1 MIFNQVFQNRFGLTA
16 AILLLLNSPAS
27 AAGDSATILVFDGSG
42 SMWAELEGRTR
53 IEVAR
58 DVLSEYLNGRD
69 MSRPLGVIAYGHR
82 RRGDCADIEILFP
95 SGVYNAPDVSSQV
108 NSLNPKGKTPISD
121 ALREAARQVPRTAEE
136 ADIILITD
144 GIETCVPDVCTI
156 ADELAESGI
165 KIRAHVVGFGL
176 SEAEADTLACIP
188 ERTGGKLLRPG
199 TGQELAEALRQT
211 ETQAPPEIPALSAEV
226 NLLIRLG
233 NNGMPERYS
242 WALRND
248 DTGTVTELAEMTGD
262 ARYSPFPLNLDEGR
276 YTALLSTAN
285 GSGETSFEI
294 RDSEPKSIEAALAG
308 DLPDITLVNRG
319 PYLAGHNALF
329 DLTINREGLNVGGAD
344 FQLTLYKAKPNG
356 DPDGAAITW
365 SYVSGNAG
373 RKANA
378 LALPSEP
385 DEFIVTLERGDG
397 TTVGSTRIESQADP
411 AVRLVVPSVVTTGTE
426 IAFESFGGQGS
437 NDLVKIQ
444 KDGADVG
451 WSKTLVSI
459 AEGNP
464 LVAPEAEGSYDLVYE
479 LGDARVEKARVSFQ
493 VSQAGTPAA
502 QLVEKTDAQDL
513 PQSSSQGEV
522 KNEVEATFRVAEAF
536 QSLQI
541 QWSAVPLDE
550 NLPLDAWAPS
560 DYAPSMSGFFLPG
573 RYRVTGDA
581 GDMQFLGDVD
591 ITAEGPNLFEFGLA
605 PEPASDPGGPLTEEG
620 VADLLDRLVPG
631 RKPAN

>member
-1 MIFNQVFQNRFGLTA
+1 MLLNQLFRHGLGLTA
-16 AILLLLNSPAS
+16 ALTLMLNQPAV
-27 AAGDSATILVFDGSG
+27 AADDGGSTILVFDGSG

-58 DVLSEYLNGRD
+58 EVLSDYLAGRD

-82 RRGDCADIEILFP
+82 RRGDCADIETLFP
-95 SGVYNAPDVSSQV
+95 AGVQVANDVSARL
-108 NSLNPKGKTPISD
+108 NALNPKGKTPINAS
-121 ALREAARQVPRTAEE
+121 LREAAKQIPRTAEE
-136 ADIILITD
+136 ADIVLITD

-199 TGQELAEALRQT
+199 TGQELADALRQT
-211 ETQAPPEIPALSAEV
+211 ETQAPADEPAVSAEV
-226 NLLIRLG
+226 NLYILLG
-233 NNGMPERYS
+233 NNGMPERYTWS
-242 WALRND
+242 LRND
-248 DTGTVTELAEMTGD
+248 DTGTVTELAELTGD
-262 ARYSPFPLNLDEGR
+262 ARFSPFPLNLDEGR
-276 YTALLSTAN
+276 YTALLTTAN

-294 RDSEPKSIEAALAG
+294 RDSEAKSIQVALAG
-308 DLPDITLVNRG
+308 DLPDISLVNRG
-319 PYLAGHNALF
+319 PYLAGHNALI

-344 FQLTLYKAKPNG
+344 FQLTLYKAKPSG

-365 SYVSGNAG
+365 SYVSGSAG

-385 DEFIVTLERGDG
+385 GEFIVTLERGDG
-397 TTVGSTRIESQADP
+397 TIVGSTRIESQADP
-411 AVRLVVPSVVTTGTE
+411 AVRLVVPSVVAPGAE
-426 IAFESFGGQGS
+426 IKFESFGGQGA
-437 NDLVKIQ
+437 NDLVRIQ

-451 WSKTLVSI
+451 WALTLGSI

-464 LVAPEAEGSYDLVYE
+464 LMAPEEEGTYDLVYAM
-479 LGDARVEKARVSFQ
+479 GDGQVEKARVSFL
-493 VSQAGTPAA
+493 VGQAAAPSAQPA
-502 QLVEKTDAQDL
+502 EKTDAPGL
-513 PQSSSQGEV
+513 PQSTSQGEV
-522 KNEVEATFRVAEAF
+522 EVEATFKVGEAF
-536 QSLQI
+536 ESLQV

-560 DYAPSMSGFFLPG
+560 DFAPSMSGSFLPG

-581 GDMQFLGDVD
+581 GDMQFNGDVQ
-591 ITAEGPNLFEFGLA
+591 ITAEGPNIFEIGLA
-605 PEPASDPGGPLTEEG
+605 QETGSDPGGPLTEEG
-620 VADLLDRLVPG
+620 ASELLDRLVPG

>member
-1 MIFNQVFQNRFGLTA
+1 MLLNQLFRHGLGLTA
-16 AILLLLNSPAS
+16 AVTLMLNQPAM
-27 AAGDSATILVFDGSG
+27 AADDGAATILVFDGSG

-58 DVLSEYLNGRD
+58 EVLSDYLAGRD
-69 MSRPLGVIAYGHR
+69 MSRTLGVVAYGHR
-82 RRGDCADIEILFP
+82 KRGDCTDIETLFAA
-95 SGVYNAPDVSSQV
+95 GVHGADEVSARLNA
-108 NSLNPKGKTPISD
+108 LNPKGKTPISD
-121 ALREAARQVPRTAEE
+121 ALREAARQIPRTAEE
-136 ADIILITD
+136 ADIVLITD

-199 TGQELAEALRQT
+199 TGQELADALRQT
-211 ETQAPPEIPALSAEV
+211 ENQAPVEDPAVSAEV
-226 NLLIRLG
+226 KLFILLG

-242 WALRND
+242 WSLRND

-276 YTALLSTAN
+276 YTALLSTAS

-294 RDSEPKSIEAALAG
+294 RDSEEKSIQVALAG
-308 DLPDITLVNRG
+308 DLPDITLINRG
-319 PYLAGHNALF
+319 PHLAGHNALF

-344 FQLTLYKAKPNG
+344 FQLTLYKAKPSG

-365 SYVSGNAG
+365 SYVSGSAG

-378 LALPSEP
+378 LALPPEP
-385 DEFIVTLERGDG
+385 GEFIVTLERGDG
-397 TTVGSTRIESQADP
+397 TIVGSTRIESQADP
-411 AVRLVVPSVVTTGTE
+411 AVRLVVPSVFAPGSE
-426 IAFESFGGQGS
+426 IDFESFGGQGA
-437 NDLVKIQ
+437 NDLVRIQ

-451 WSKTLVSI
+451 WALTLGSI

-464 LVAPEAEGSYDLVYE
+464 LKAPEEEGTYDLVYAM
-479 LGDARVEKARVSFQ
+479 GDGQVEKARVSFQ

-502 QLVEKTDAQDL
+502 QPVEKTDAQGL
-513 PQSSSQGEV
+513 PQSGSQG
-522 KNEVEATFRVAEAF
+522 EVEATFKVGEAF
-536 QSLQI
+536 DSLQV
-541 QWSAVPLDE
+541 QWSAIPLDE

-560 DYAPSMSGFFLPG
+560 DFAPSMSGSFLPG

-581 GDMQFLGDVD
+581 GDMQFLGDVE
-591 ITAEGPNLFEFGLA
+591 ISAEGPNVFEIGLVT
-605 PEPASDPGGPLTEEG
+605 EPGSDPGGPLTEEG
-620 VADLLDRLVPG
+620 ASELLDRLVPD

>member
-1 MIFNQVFQNRFGLTA
+1 MLLNQLFRHGLGLTA
-16 AILLLLNSPAS
+16 AVTLMLSQPAM
-27 AAGDSATILVFDGSG
+27 AADDGAATILVFDGSG

-58 DVLSEYLNGRD
+58 DVLSEYLAGRD

-82 RRGDCADIEILFP
+82 RRGDCADIETLFAA
-95 SGVYNAPDVSSQV
+95 GVHGADEVSARLNA
-108 NSLNPKGKTPISD
+108 LNPKGKTPISD
-121 ALREAARQVPRTAEE
+121 ALREAARQIPRTAEE
-136 ADIILITD
+136 ADIVLITD

-188 ERTGGKLLRPG
+188 GRTGGKLLRPG
-199 TGQELAEALRQT
+199 TGQELADALRQT
-211 ETQAPPEIPALSAEV
+211 ETQAPAEDPSVSAEV
-226 NLLIRLG
+226 KLLILLG

-242 WALRND
+242 WSLRND

-276 YTALLSTAN
+276 YTALLSTAS

-294 RDSEPKSIEAALAG
+294 RDSEEKSIQVALAG
-308 DLPDITLVNRG
+308 DLPDITLINRG

-365 SYVSGNAG
+365 SYVSGSAG

-378 LALPSEP
+378 LALPPEP
-385 DEFIVTLERGDG
+385 GEFIVTLERGDG
-397 TTVGSTRIESQADP
+397 TIVGSTRIESQADP
-411 AVRLVVPSVVTTGTE
+411 AVRLVVPSVVTPGSE
-426 IAFESFGGQGS
+426 IDFESFGGQGA
-437 NDLVKIQ
+437 NDLVRIQ

-451 WSKTLVSI
+451 WALTLGSI

-464 LVAPEAEGSYDLVYE
+464 LKAPEEEGTYDLVYAM
-479 LGDARVEKARVSFQ
+479 GDGQVEKARVSFQ

-502 QLVEKTDAQDL
+502 QPAEKTDAQGL
-513 PQSSSQGEV
+513 PQSGSQG
-522 KNEVEATFRVAEAF
+522 EVEATFKVGEAF
-536 QSLQI
+536 DSLQV
-541 QWSAVPLDE
+541 QWSAIPLDE

-560 DYAPSMSGFFLPG
+560 DFAPSMSGSFLPG

-581 GDMQFLGDVD
+581 GDMQFLGDVE
-591 ITAEGPNLFEFGLA
+591 ISAEGPNVFEIGLVT
-605 PEPASDPGGPLTEEG
+605 EPGSDPGGPLTEEG
-620 VADLLDRLVPG
+620 ASELLDRLVPD